1 MLPCKQYEVA
11 HNDNKSKAER
21 TVLYW
26 NYPSKSVHMHM
37 PGNCKLKL
45 DVELFYEILKEE
57 VNMMP
62 PMKLWVIFMM

>member
-1 MLPCKQYEVA
+1 
-11 HNDNKSKAER
+11 
-21 TVLYW
+21 
-26 NYPSKSVHMHM
+26 M

-62 PMKLWVIFMM
+62 PMKL